1 MEEPKENQ
9 LQQQNIADEMEIFQL
24 ESIKKSLEEA
34 NSCDFACED
43 ELQLLEKK
51 WKQHNKY

>member
-9 LQQQNIADEMEIFQL
+9 LQQQNIAD
-24 ESIKKSLEEA
+24 KKSLEEA
-34 NSCDFACED
+34 NSCDFACEE
-43 ELQLLEKK
+43 ELQLLGKK

>member
-9 LQQQNIADEMEIFQL
+9 LQQQNIADEMELFQL

-34 NSCDFACED
+34 NSCDFACEE